1 MITLLLL
8 IPIIGSLFLVPI
20 KELDSTQV
28 RELVEESEKFKNE
41 NRKRLIKQIA
51 LITSIVN
58 LIVAIIL

>member
-8 IPIIGSLFLVPI
+8 IPIVGSLFLVPI
-20 KELDSTQV
+20 KELDS
-28 RELVEESEKFKNE
+28 RELVEESEKLKNE

>member
-20 KELDSTQV
+20 KELDS
-28 RELVEESEKFKNE
+28 RELVEESEQLKNE
-41 NRKRLIKQIA
+41 HRKRLIKQIA

>member
-20 KELDSTQV
+20 KELDS
-28 RELVEESEKFKNE
+28 RKLVAESEKIKNE